1 MAEPL
6 ISDPKKLPMPQKF
19 SGMAKPKPAMMGPVE
34 IIRQSAGK
42 EMPPGSD
49 VEKVIQQVA
58 ALVKKKAIQL
68 LQIGQ
73 TVLLLK
79 PLPDGAVEF
88 HTFTVEPPQ
97 ELVQRYKAG
106 SNSLKQMGFK
116 KAISYADSPA
126 FAKIAQGTGLPVK
139 TSQVTR
145 MVNGQMKPFYKF
157 ELDL

>member
-1 MAEPL
+1 MSEPL
-6 ISDPKKLPMPQKF
+6 ISDQKKLPMPQKF

-73 TVLLLK
+73 TVFLLK

-126 FAKIAQGTGLPVK
+126 FAKIAQDTGLPVK
-139 TSQVTR
+139 TSQVAR
-145 MVNGQMKPFYKF
+145 MVNGQMKPSYKF